1 MNLVESIPEL
11 QSALLGGLRGV
22 GYAEVFSSPG
32 KEDECRGV
40 IVFDDDV
47 DIANLSSEEAV
58 FEGMVYREGSESME
72 SIPVDVLLVNSDQ
85 NQEAGATFVAKAA
98 LS

>member
-32 KEDECRGV
+32 KQDECRGV
-40 IVFDDDV
+40 IVFDDGVDV
-47 DIANLSSEEAV
+47 AALSSDEVV
-58 FEGMVYREGSESME
+58 FEGIVYREGAENIE
-72 SIPVDVLLVNSDQ
+72 TFPVNVLLVNSDQ
-85 NQEAGATFVAKAA
+85 NREPGATFVAKAG
-98 LS
+98 LV

>member
-32 KEDECRGV
+32 KKDECRGV
-40 IVFDDDV
+40 IVFDNDE
-47 DIANLSSEEAV
+47 DIANLSSNDAV
-58 FEGMVYREGSESME
+58 FEGIVYRDGAENVETF
-72 SIPVDVLLVNSDQ
+72 PVDILLVNSDQ
-85 NQEAGATFVAKAA
+85 NHEPGATFVAKAG
-98 LS
+98 